1 MPKISNKKESS
12 AVITDIRKF
21 SETFKLFQNRDD
33 DTFLQ
38 FIENYYNIQNSI
50 ASIVSDNV
58 HMSSTGDGVLAI
70 FLDDKHFQTAYAYI
84 IASHRALTDLCKN
97 FMKENTD
104 VQISFGI
111 GADSGNVWNVGQG
124 MLNTYVG
131 TVINRASRIE
141 AHTKIFG
148 DTTTSIGNSL
158 YRKLLKEFYPTSY
171 ELMNEYNN
179 YRVLLNENPEVILV
193 SGQLMLQYIHEMHL
207 KGIQA
212 NAPIFRLDDI
222 LAEKD
227 DLFWKVM
234 NKLLNEEQVEKVK
247 YFIQ

>member
-1 MPKISNKKESS
+1 
-12 AVITDIRKF
+12 
-21 SETFKLFQNRDD
+21 
-33 DTFLQ
+33 
-38 FIENYYNIQNSI
+38 
-50 ASIVSDNV
+50 
-58 HMSSTGDGVLAI
+58 
-70 FLDDKHFQTAYAYI
+70 
-84 IASHRALTDLCKN
+84 
-97 FMKENTD
+97 
-104 VQISFGI
+104 
-111 GADSGNVWNVGQG
+111 
-124 MLNTYVG
+124 MLNTHVG

-171 ELMNEYNN
+171 ELMNEYDN

-234 NKLLNEEQVEKVK
+234 NKLLNEEQVEKVR
-247 YFIQ
+247 YLIQ